1 MRICASPAGPGRRAH
16 QTDTKVSVGLPRAR
30 STRADTPPNT
40 IRARSFFFEQRS
52 EHDLDPVQG
61 YRIGL
66 DCVWAHVAR
75 RTRRTALLGRV
86 PAVRGKTNNACA
98 GAVGAARPTATGM
111 CARGSGGGG
120 AGTAPASRWPVASFP
135 APHGAILP
143 SLFARQ
149 EASSSTRRRA

>member
-1 MRICASPAGPGRRAH
+1 MLRLLVLGGGRTRRTQRSPSACRAPG
-16 QTDTKVSVGLPRAR
+16 AR
-30 STRADTPPNT
+30 ELTRHLT
-40 IRARSFFFEQRS
+40 RSEHDLFFFEQRS